1 MTKMTRKPNVL
12 LVDDEASILTTLRL
26 VFEADGYGV
35 HTASSCAEALA
46 MLQDSLTV
54 DAVITDLNMEKN
66 DIGLEVAKFART
78 LKSAP
83 VVMVC
88 TGYANP
94 DNARRAMNLHIDYLI
109 QKPVDLNELKTALQ
123 RLLRLRKEKR
133 LRK

>member
-12 LVDDEASILTTLRL
+12 LVDDEDSILATLRL
-26 VFEADGYGV
+26 VFEAEGYGV
-35 HTASSCAEALA
+35 HTAHSCREALE
-46 MLQDSLTV
+46 LLHDSLSV

-66 DIGLEVAKFART
+66 DVGLEVARVARS

-83 VVMVC
+83 VVVVC

-94 DNARRAMNLHIDYLI
+94 DNARRAMDLHIDYLV
-109 QKPVDLNELKTALQ
+109 QKPVDLNELKHALQ

>member
-1 MTKMTRKPNVL
+1 MTRKPNVL
-12 LVDDEASILTTLRL
+12 LVDDEQSILSTLRL

-35 HTASSCAEALA
+35 HTANSCAEALT
-46 MLQDSLTV
+46 LLRDSLAV
-54 DAVITDLNMEKN
+54 DAVITDLNMEEK
-66 DIGLEVAKFART
+66 DIGLEVARAART

-83 VVMVC
+83 VVVVC

-94 DNARRAMNLHIDYLI
+94 DNARRAMEIHIDYLV
-109 QKPVDLNELKTALQ
+109 QKPVDLSELKNVLR